1 MGHGVVYRRPD
12 TKGRGG
18 AYKSGGPY
26 NLAHEGR
33 MSKAEFKQKRAQQH
47 LENQVKLLYGKDV
60 NFMDKLQGA
69 FLGVG
74 QKTNLLGGL
83 SHAKSSGSNIQVK
96 ETNLSNY
103 NKSSKDP

>member
-1 MGHGVVYRRPD
+1 MIEFSALGRDLDSVGHGVVYRRQD

-18 AYKSGGPY
+18 AFKSGGPY
-26 NLAHEGR
+26 NMAHEGR

-47 LENQVKLLYGKDV
+47 LENQVKLLYGKDM

-74 QKTNLLGGL
+74 QKNVLGGL
-83 SHAKSSGSNIQVK
+83 SHGKPSGSNI
-96 ETNLSNY
+96 
-103 NKSSKDP
+103 